1 MESIREYRIR
11 HLMTQKEF
19 ADLAGVSENTIRKLE
34 TGKASIGEMK
44 VKTAALIAE
53 AIGITLDELYDDELF
68 SRPIEWYRKPSG
80 LTLDGGLKP
89 FADDEVGE

>member
-1 MESIREYRIR
+1 MESIREYRTQ

-34 TGKASIGEMK
+34 TGKTSIGETK
-44 VKTAALIAE
+44 VRTAALIAE
-53 AIGITLDELYDDELF
+53 AIGYTLDELYEDELF
-68 SRPIEWYRKPSG
+68 SKPIEWHRKPSSM
-80 LTLDGGLKP
+80 TLDGGLKP

>member
-1 MESIREYRIR
+1 MESIREYRIQ

-34 TGKASIGEMK
+34 SGKTSIGETK

-53 AIGITLDELYDDELF
+53 AIGVTLDELYDDELF
-68 SRPIEWYRKPSG
+68 SRPAEWPRKQNG

-89 FADDEVGE
+89 FADDEAGE